1 MLLLDGSVTKKNKMH
16 QWVNDQFI
24 QSIHALQEYRIVR
37 HIIKNDSCI
46 YAQRYSFRSSTWE
59 EQLLQPS
66 GCVYAESHASIHFTC
81 DTNWD
86 SAHLRYAM
94 QGNGFEVSQV
104 RMSCPPHLVI
114 FLIATRSYS
123 IQCFLAQQTPGRSTP
138 KQLDPCWGVG
148 VKATNTSCRKALP
161 DTKTQ
166 NASHLVLP
174 SALDFITVLV
184 GGHWIKGH

>member
-1 MLLLDGSVTKKNKMH
+1 MPNVT
-16 QWVNDQFI
+16 
-24 QSIHALQEYRIVR
+24 
-37 HIIKNDSCI
+37 
-46 YAQRYSFRSSTWE
+46 
-59 EQLLQPS
+59 PS
-66 GCVYAESHASIHFTC
+66 GLVLGKNSYFNPRDVSMRNISHASIHFTC

-94 QGNGFEVSQV
+94 QGNGFNGQFGV
-104 RMSCPPHLVI
+104 RNFSGKWMSCPPHLVI

-123 IQCFLAQQTPGRSTP
+123 IQCFLAQPTPGRSTP

-184 GGHWIKGH
+184 GGH

>member
-1 MLLLDGSVTKKNKMH
+1 MPNVT
-16 QWVNDQFI
+16 
-24 QSIHALQEYRIVR
+24 
-37 HIIKNDSCI
+37 
-46 YAQRYSFRSSTWE
+46 
-59 EQLLQPS
+59 PS
-66 GCVYAESHASIHFTC
+66 GLVLGKNSYFNPRDVSMRNPMPPSTSLVTQTGIQHTC
-81 DTNWD
+81 DTRCKATG
-86 SAHLRYAM
+86 SM
-94 QGNGFEVSQV
+94 GNLESEVSQV